1 METRVI
7 VKEHSAG
14 RRQAHECESDVGLAP
29 GEPAGG
35 SPVPADAKRDKEQ
48 CSTKRVAVTV

>member
-35 SPVPADAKRDKEQ
+35 SPVPANAKRDKEQ